1 MRILTLGD
9 IVGTRTIDYLQR
21 NLWQIR
27 REHHIDATIANGENT
42 SEIRGLSAHDAAAL
56 LDTGIDLITLGNHA
70 FGMRDIYSYLE
81 NETRVIRPANY
92 PPVAPGA
99 GYAILNVDGWRI
111 LCINVCGRVY
121 MDPLASPFDTVD
133 RILSREAG
141 AYDFSVMDIHAEATS
156 EKLAL
161 AYYFDGRVQVM
172 FGTHTHVPTADA
184 QILSGGSGYV
194 TDLGMCGPRNSILGV
209 KSEIIIEKLRSKMP
223 ARFEFAEGDIMFNGV
238 IFDVET
244 NGNKTTVNSVKRVE
258 F

>member
-81 NETRVIRPANY
+81 DETRVIRPANY

-99 GYAILNVDGWRI
+99 GYTVLNVDGWRI

-121 MDPLASPFDTVD
+121 MDPLASPFETVD

-141 AYDFSVMDIHAEATS
+141 SYDFALMDIHAEATS

-194 TDLGMCGPRNSILGV
+194 TDLGMCGPQGGILGTDKDAV
-209 KSEIIIEKLRSKMP
+209 IDRFRTMMP
-223 ARFEFAEGDIMFNGV
+223 TRFSVAGGNVTASGV
-238 IFDVET
+238 IFDLDT
-244 NGNKTTVNSVKRVE
+244 NTRRVTRVE
-258 F
+258 RIVF

>member
-92 PPVAPGA
+92 PPIAPGA
-99 GYAILNVDGWRI
+99 GYTVLNVDGWRI

-141 AYDFSVMDIHAEATS
+141 SYDFALMDIHAEATS

-172 FGTHTHVPTADA
+172 FGTHTHVPTADT
-184 QILSGGSGYV
+184 QILPGGSGYV
-194 TDLGMCGPRNSILGV
+194 TDLGMCGPQGGILGTDKDAV
-209 KSEIIIEKLRSKMP
+209 IDRFRTMMP
-223 ARFEFAEGDIMFNGV
+223 TRFSVAGGNVTASGV
-238 IFDVET
+238 IFDLDT
-244 NGNKTTVNSVKRVE
+244 NTSRVTRVE
-258 F
+258 RIVF